1 MTTEAKAQFAARLGV
16 NKSTVTRWQ
25 QAGRLVM
32 AEDGHVRVE
41 ESIERLRNTQGGRLD
56 VAARHA
62 EARPSG
68 ALPLGGDSD
77 TAGDRHQG
85 GDDENA
91 ATSPQG
97 GADEGRARYKAILL
111 HTETQQIKL
120 EMALERG
127 LRFRLED
134 AEREARAIAAG
145 LRGALERLVDLSAP
159 RLAITSDP
167 AERRRILTKEIAA
180 LRRET
185 KREFPRAM
193 RRLTQ

>member
-1 MTTEAKAQFAARLGV
+1 MTTETKSQFALRLGV

-32 AEDGHVRVE
+32 TEGGKVSVVA
-41 ESIERLRNTQGGRLD
+41 SIELLRNTQGARLD

-68 ALPLGGDSD
+68 SLPLVGDSD
-77 TAGDRHQG
+77 AAGDRHQG
-85 GDDENA
+85 GDDESGA
-91 ATSPQG
+91 LSLQG
-97 GADEGRARYKAILL
+97 GTEGRSQYKAILL
-111 HTETQQIKL
+111 HTETEQIKL

-127 LRFRLED
+127 LRFHLED

-145 LRGALERLVDLSAP
+145 LRGALERLVDLAAP
-159 RLAITSDP
+159 RLAITGDT
-167 AERRRILTKEIAA
+167 AERRRILAKEIAS
-180 LRRET
+180 LRREI

-193 RRLTQ
+193 RRLSQ